1 MIITRFVLPPS
12 LLLLFGIAVALLT
25 GPAVAEPPSYPLYCR
40 GPLTSTNGEMSFIWA
55 TSAAGAKGPP
65 AGQCT
70 WADRAARGSELDN
83 DRRGKRRN
91 TICGDLGQLAK
102 LGAAQFMEIGVY
114 RDDAHNNCMRVTQR
128 VGIVQPPFS
137 DSPTLPALAPYAS
150 CGMDASG
157 SGGGQVSYDQVY
169 ASNYATWCVDQ
180 TIWSANEKAIA
191 PFFTNYDFIVATL
204 AAQFKIN
211 LPQPVELELTSSP
224 AIAFCACT
232 IFGSVMG
239 LKMDASAFSSSFT
252 NPKTGVVVPGF
263 WGWIAPLHE
272 SFNLLTGQVSGGW
285 PTDWWADDISPFP
298 NAMDIAVLKY
308 LGNIS
313 SNQTLLNASAAQQ
326 ERFYDMSQTMTYDPR
341 VVMFGSLTNSYGR
354 FAGYARMFKL
364 VQQDQLNWVMVAQD
378 PTYTPDH
385 NYSALLSEY
394 VIAYLSM
401 GFGTTTDLTQTFVAA
416 GIGSYNQNGVMP
428 YTVSSTAVRAIATAH
443 CSIRAA
449 TGASAQL
456 AALQAGNYA
465 SALASGGSSAT
476 CPSECKWSNN
486 QCIAKW

>member
-1 MIITRFVLPPS
+1 MIIGRSVFS
-12 LLLLFGIAVALLT
+12 ALLLFEIADAVLIR
-25 GPAVAEPPSYPLYCR
+25 PAAAEPPSYPLYCR
-40 GPLTSTNGEMSFIWA
+40 GPLTSTNGQMSFTWA
-55 TSAAGAKGPP
+55 ASAAGARGP
-65 AGQCT
+65 AAEQCA

-83 DRRGKRRN
+83 DRGGKRRD
-91 TICGDLGQLAK
+91 TICGDLDQLAK
-102 LGAAQFMEIGVY
+102 LGAGQFMEIGVY
-114 RDDAHNNCMRVTQR
+114 RDEAHNNCMRVTQR

-137 DSPTLPALAPYAS
+137 NSPTLPALAPYTS

-157 SGGGQVSYDQVY
+157 SGGGQVNYIQAY

-180 TIWSANEKAIA
+180 TIWSANQNAIA

-204 AAQFKIN
+204 SGQFKVN
-211 LPQPVELELTSSP
+211 LPQPIELEITSST
-224 AIAFCACT
+224 AGGFCACT
-232 IFGSVMG
+232 IFGNVMG
-239 LKMDASAFSSSFT
+239 LKMGASLFSSSFT
-252 NPKTGVVVPGF
+252 NPKTGVVIPAF

-272 SFNLLTGQVSGGW
+272 SFNLLTGQVAQGW

-308 LGNIS
+308 LGTIS
-313 SNQTLLNASAAQQ
+313 NNQTLLNASAAQQ
-326 ERFYDMSQTMTYDPR
+326 ERFYDPMQPNYDPR
-341 VVMFGSLTNSYGR
+341 VSMFDSFLTSYGS
-354 FAGYARMFKL
+354 FAAYARTFAL

-401 GFGTTTDLTQTFVAA
+401 GFRTTTDLTQTFVNA

-428 YTVSSTAVRAIATAH
+428 YTVSSATVRAIATAH

-449 TGASAQL
+449 GGASTQL

-465 SALASGGSSAT
+465 SALASGGNSAS

-486 QCIAKW
+486 QCVAKW